1 MQRVP
6 LNIRIDPDLR
16 AQLWKIAKS
25 QNRSLSNFVE
35 NELKQVVEKYGW
47 ADLGSRSS
55 ETKSFPDDG

>member
-6 LNIRIDPDLR
+6 LNIRIGPDLR

-35 NELKQVVEKYGW
+35 NELKQVVEKYGLT
-47 ADLGSRSS
+47 ALASRPS
-55 ETKSFPDDG
+55 ETESAPDGA